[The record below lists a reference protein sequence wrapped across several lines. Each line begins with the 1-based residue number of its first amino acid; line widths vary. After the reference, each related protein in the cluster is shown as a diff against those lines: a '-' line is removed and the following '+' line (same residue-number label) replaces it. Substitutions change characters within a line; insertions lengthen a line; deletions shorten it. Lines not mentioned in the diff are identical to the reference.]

1 MLQGHSGHQT
11 PFRAGLLGT
20 DPSQDT
26 IEVVSPFPKLGYDDL
41 LSVAA
46 HLLYIEHGGS
56 GLQLS
61 YPVIMDMEMTDIL
74 WWDRKLAALREEEC
88 KRLKG

>member
-1 MLQGHSGHQT
+1 
-11 PFRAGLLGT
+11 
-20 DPSQDT
+20 
-26 IEVVSPFPKLGYDDL
+26 
-41 LSVAA
+41 
-46 HLLYIEHGGS
+46 LLYIEHGGS

-61 YPVIMDMEMTDIL
+61 YPVIMDMEITDIL